1 MKQDRPTHQTTAV
14 TVKAS
19 YRDGCVGIG
28 IKLRCNGY
36 GDSARIEGS
45 ATITTEQARSLAQS
59 LIAAADKEDAKTIAK
74 AAAKDRR
81 KKWRDREV
89 AAGRMV
95 SMSVKE
101 FLHHGR

>member
-1 MKQDRPTHQTTAV
+1 MTDAPATTPV

-19 YRDGCVGIG
+19 YRDGCVGLG

-45 ATITTEQARSLAQS
+45 ASVTADQARALAQA
-59 LIAAADKEDAKTIAK
+59 LIAAADKEDAKV
-74 AAAKDRR
+74 AARLEADRR
-81 KKWRDREV
+81 RGKWRDREI

-95 SMSVKE
+95 SMTPTE
-101 FLHHGR
+101 FLRHAK